1 MRTPEKDLKNIRIIL
16 KSKIPEFAKS
26 IAMSEEELIKIENG
40 ERKLSNTELY
50 VICSL
55 LLNIM
60 DSIVSPRNDSK
71 EKITEEDK
79 IRIENNRFFILNI
92 LADYIA
98 NYNPANKDKIDTK
111 KKVLAK

>member
-1 MRTPEKDLKNIRIIL
+1 MKTPERDLKNIRIIL

-26 IAMSEEELIKIENG
+26 IAMSEEDLIKIENG

-60 DSIVSPRNDSK
+60 DSILSPRNDSK
-71 EKITEEDK
+71 EKITE
-79 IRIENNRFFILNI
+79 F
-92 LADYIA
+92 
-98 NYNPANKDKIDTK
+98 
-111 KKVLAK
+111 